1 LEELDHG
8 WFNICKGKA
17 VRQNLDPF
25 LEAQKALGIERPASV
40 LLRPPACDSI
50 TKACKIPSRKP
61 GDGIQC
67 FIGIKVSIKTVPSH
81 GLLKSLVEPKP
92 SPSEPVKKQL
102 MCFDKART
110 TTSPS
115 EGVFIH
121 GHFDNLLGSW
131 WECETRVPKST
142 PVAGNLG
149 EIGER
154 YDGMGGGGN
163 YGRDEGG
170 PSRQQQYGGYRGN
183 SFQRPPFSRSGQFGG
198 NQFPNSQRFGRGQG

>member
-1 LEELDHG
+1 
-8 WFNICKGKA
+8 
-17 VRQNLDPF
+17 
-25 LEAQKALGIERPASV
+25 
-40 LLRPPACDSI
+40 
-50 TKACKIPSRKP
+50 
-61 GDGIQC
+61 
-67 FIGIKVSIKTVPSH
+67 VPSH

-163 YGRDEGG
+163 YGTEGG
-170 PSRQQQYGGYRGN
+170 GSSRQQQFGGYIGN
-183 SFQRPPFSRSGQFGG
+183 NFQRPPFSRPGQFGG
-198 NQFPNSQRFGRGQG
+198 ESIPKHPEIWGDRANSTTKAEVNIDKAHDSSTTIRIRGEESVIESSIRVRAELMCRRVWLLAREEFQLDRTR